1 MSGSHGLQL
10 EGTRFW
16 VKHRRRV
23 YGPFD
28 YEWCWQFGSVER
40 VLIYGEPA
48 IIRAG
53 VRSTRVE
60 VDAATSAPTMLEFTA
75 ETDSNPTVLPDV
87 TVVSRMLI
95 PFGIETSG
103 FFNPHTR
110 QFPWEDYV
118 G

>member
-1 MSGSHGLQL
+1 
-10 EGTRFW
+10 
-16 VKHRRRV
+16 
-23 YGPFD
+23 
-28 YEWCWQFGSVER
+28 
-40 VLIYGEPA
+40 
-48 IIRAG
+48 
-53 VRSTRVE
+53 
-60 VDAATSAPTMLEFTA
+60 MLEFTA